1 MIRSLLMKGA
11 LAGALSLSTLSVQAA
26 ELKVMLDW
34 FINPDHGPLYVAEER
49 GYFKDAGLEVVF
61 CLLYTSPSPRDTLLS
76 RMPSSA

>member
-11 LAGALSLSTLSVQAA
+11 LAGALSLSALSVQAA

-49 GYFKDAGLEVVF
+49 GYFKDAGLEVVLQPLRH
-61 CLLYTSPSPRDTLLS
+61 CRG
-76 RMPSSA
+76 R